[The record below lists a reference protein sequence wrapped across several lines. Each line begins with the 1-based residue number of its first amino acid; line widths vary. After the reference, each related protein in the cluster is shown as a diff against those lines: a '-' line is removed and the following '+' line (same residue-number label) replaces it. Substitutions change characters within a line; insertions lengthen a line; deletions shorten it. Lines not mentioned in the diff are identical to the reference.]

1 MNVLV
6 IYSSYG
12 PSIQNCTAAPDDPDR
27 QLECLFPAI
36 PSDLLDDIIN
46 GTLELRYSL
55 VAASVPGLD
64 NLHEISRFEFKFID
78 DPVITPFN
86 GALSYQPG
94 SSMTISIIVSVRMCI
109 MFCSVN
115 YPYIHVS
122 MLCCVTFCLG
132 DKSYCG

>member
-1 MNVLV
+1 MCTHKLKCIQLATVNVLV

-12 PSIQNCTAAPDDPDR
+12 LSIQNCTADPDDPDR
-27 QLECLFPAI
+27 QLRCIFPAI
-36 PSDLLDDIIN
+36 PSEYLDDIIN

-64 NLHEISRFEFKFID
+64 NLHEMSRFEFKFVD

-94 SSMTISIIVSVRMCI
+94 SSMTISITVSVRMCI
-109 MFCSVN
+109 NVM
-115 YPYIHVS
+115 
-122 MLCCVTFCLG
+122 
-132 DKSYCG
+132 